1 MFASQPSTADV
12 PINRR
17 EFLGSSAANAAGVAA
32 GMVGFV
38 GGVGLTQASASERVR
53 VAVVGVRNQGKT
65 LAAHLAALPDAEVVA
80 ICDVDENQ
88 FAAAGKVVEEASGRP
103 PRIERDFRRL
113 LDDPSLDAL
122 VIATPDHW
130 HAAMTIAACEAG
142 KDVYVET
149 PVSHTLAE
157 GAEMLAAAR
166 RHARVVQTGLAQRS
180 GSHFRTAIE
189 FVRSGKLGAVHLA
202 KAWTVHQRKSI
213 GHKSDSPVPAG
224 VDYRAWLGAS
234 PPREFNS
241 NRFHHHWQ
249 WFWDYGSGELG
260 NWGVHLL
267 DVARWG
273 LDVDWPVFVNSSG
286 GKMHF
291 KDDQQTP
298 DTLFAHYEFS
308 SREGATPVEPTGS
321 ATIASGQ
328 WNQRQPHSSDDPP
341 PSPRVITWEH
351 RQWSPH
357 GQEGRS
363 AAVAFYGERGTLIVD
378 RGGWKV
384 YGMKGDQ
391 SQLTS
396 GPSSFLEPHLR
407 NFIDCVKS
415 RSTPVADLETGH
427 ISSGLCHLGNLAYH
441 ARHSLSFPNA
451 LQSSSSEY
459 SLPST
464 I

>member
-1 MFASQPSTADV
+1 MSASQPSTTDA

-32 GMVGFV
+32 GMVGLV
-38 GGVGLTQASASERVR
+38 GGISLAQGSPSERVR
-53 VAVVGVRNQGKT
+53 VAVVGVRNQGRT

-88 FAAAGKVVEEASGRP
+88 FAAATKMVKEASGRL

-149 PVSHTLAE
+149 PVSHTLTEA
-157 GAEMLAAAR
+157 AEMLTVAR
-166 RHARVVQTGLAQRS
+166 RQGRVVQTGLAQRS

-213 GHKSDSPVPAG
+213 GHKADSPVPPG
-224 VDYRAWLGAS
+224 VDYSAWLGAAS
-234 PPREFNS
+234 PREFNS

-260 NWGVHLL
+260 HWGVHLL

-273 LDVDWPVFVNSSG
+273 LDVDWPVYVTASG
-286 GKMHF
+286 GKLHF
-291 KDDQQTP
+291 QDDQETP
-298 DTLFAHYEFS
+298 DTLFAQYQFA
-308 SREGATPVEPTGS
+308 GK
-321 ATIASGQ
+321 
-328 WNQRQPHSSDDPP
+328 
-341 PSPRVITWEH
+341 VITWEH

-363 AAVAFYGERGTLIVD
+363 AAVAFCGERGTLIVD

-384 YGMKGDQ
+384 YGLKDDQ

-415 RSTPVADLETGH
+415 RSTPVADLETGYV
-427 ISSGLCHLGNLAYH
+427 SSGLCHLGNMAYRAGH
-441 ARHSLSFPNA
+441 RLSFPPES
-451 LQSSSSEY
+451 QTPTSDVVV
-459 SLPST
+459 PKT